1 MLFTWY
7 YQLLYNILII
17 RDCLSHRK
25 CSSQWS
31 YSGETITVVVVVV
44 VVVVVAAASSLVLV
58 IFIPLGFHFVLFC
71 FPFYSLFSP
80 IPSFS
85 AMLCSPFQLP
95 SLLFSSFPFSLSSFF
110 SSPRPVLLSSKER
123 VKVLVGLATQLG
135 EDSQTRKCFAL
146 GASISALVPGCC
158 CCCLKGLCSCSSHR
172 G

>member
-44 VVVVVAAASSLVLV
+44 VVAVAAASSLVLV

-95 SLLFSSFPFSLSSFF
+95 SLLFFSLLSLLFFLITSSC
-110 SSPRPVLLSSKER
+110 SV
-123 VKVLVGLATQLG
+123 V
-135 EDSQTRKCFAL
+135 
-146 GASISALVPGCC
+146 
-158 CCCLKGLCSCSSHR
+158 LKGKSESSCWPGHTTGR
-172 G
+172 RLTNA